1 LAPHQ
6 EGPKA
11 SRTVV
16 YAVGE
21 APPVRFAAA
30 ELRKY
35 VSLATGRRAVR
46 RFRRRYHPGEPGLW
60 VGTFADFGEEAPRP
74 ASDDPLD
81 DEIFLRVGAKGGII
95 AGANARSALLAAY
108 RYLTALGFRWVRP
121 GRDGERVPRLRSPF
135 RPVERHE
142 RPAYRHRA
150 VCIEGACAWEHVRDM
165 IAWMPKVGLNAY
177 FLQLADGY
185 EFFERWYRHQLNPL
199 RRPEGFSKARA
210 ARLRAA
216 LVAQLRKRGLLLHNV
231 GHGWTCEAVGLHGE
245 GWHRFEGEL
254 PPSLRRFLALTRGRR
269 RFFDGRPL
277 NTQLCYGN
285 PDVRERLTDLV
296 ADYAETHPEV
306 DLLHFWLAD
315 GSGNFC
321 ECLRCRKHRPA
332 DLYVKMLNRLDEKLA
347 ARGVPTRIV
356 FLAYVDLLWPPVRE
370 RLKNPERFVLM
381 FAPITRSYAKPL
393 PAAAGRGRLPP
404 FRLNR
409 LKFPGDPKANLAF
422 LAAWQKALARGS
434 GWTCDSFDF
443 DYHFWWAHFRD
454 PGNMQLARVVH
465 DDVRHLGRIGL
476 RGLVNCQLQRIFWP
490 TGFAMT
496 AMAATLW
503 NGDVSFDDVAEDYF
517 RSAFGAAGER
527 VRRYLERLS
536 EAMPI
541 ELLLHGSERQ
551 RAAAIRCLH
560 GAAAVIEAFRRDIE
574 RGCRS
579 RDPLRRA
586 SWRIL
591 SEHAEIYRRLS
602 EALALC
608 RDGKEEAGRR
618 LAWDLIRHVRRRER
632 HLHRVFDVWMFV
644 RVVGILCRIP
654 GAELERRRR
663 KSTT

>member
-1 LAPHQ
+1 LASQDAPR
-6 EGPKA
+6 A
-11 SRTVV
+11 VRTVV
-16 YAVGE
+16 HAVGE

-35 VSLATGRRAVR
+35 LSLATGRPAVA
-46 RFRRRYHPGEPGLW
+46 RFRRRYRPSEAGLW

-81 DEIFLRVGAKGGII
+81 DEIFLRVGAKGGIV
-95 AGANARSALLAAY
+95 AGANPRSALLAAY
-108 RYLTALGFRWVRP
+108 RYLTVLGFRWVRP

-135 RPVERHE
+135 RPLERHE
-142 RPAYRHRA
+142 RPAFRHRA

-185 EFFERWYRHQLNPL
+185 EFFERWYRHPLNPL
-199 RRPEGFSKARA
+199 RRPERFSKAWVES
-210 ARLRAA
+210 LRAR

-231 GHGWTCEAVGLHGE
+231 GHGWTCEAVGLHAE

-254 PPSLRRFLALTRGRR
+254 SPPLRRFLAMTGGRR
-269 RFFDGRPL
+269 RFFNGRPL

-285 PDVRERLTDLV
+285 PKVRERLTDLV
-296 ADYAETHPEV
+296 ANYAEAHPEV

-315 GSGNFC
+315 GSKNFC
-321 ECLRCRKHRPA
+321 ECVRCRKYRPA
-332 DLYVKMLNRLDEKLA
+332 DLYVKMLNRLDEKLS
-347 ARGVPTRIV
+347 ARGLPTRIV
-356 FLAYVDLLWPPVRE
+356 FLVYVDLLWPPVRE

-381 FAPITRSYAKPL
+381 FAPITRSYLKPL
-393 PAAAGRGRLPP
+393 PTTTGGMKVPP

-409 LKFPGDPKANLAF
+409 LKFPSDPKANLAF
-422 LAAWQKALARGS
+422 LAAWQRALARG
-434 GWTCDSFDF
+434 GGRGCDSFDF

-454 PGNMQLARVVH
+454 PGNMRLARVVH
-465 DDVRHLGRIGL
+465 DDVRHLARIGL
-476 RGLVNCQLQRIFWP
+476 QGLVNCQLQRIFWP

-503 NGDVSFDDVAEDYF
+503 DRDVSFDAVAEDYF

-541 ELLLHGSERQ
+541 ELLLHGTDRR
-551 RAAAIRCLH
+551 RAAAIERLR
-560 GAAAVIEAFRRDIE
+560 GAAAVIEAFRLHMK

-579 RDPLRRA
+579 RDALRRT

-591 SEHAEIYRRLS
+591 SEHAEICRRLA
-602 EALALC
+602 EALVLC
-608 RDGKEEAGRR
+608 RSGDEEAGRES
-618 LAWDLIRHVRRRER
+618 AWSLIQRER
-632 HLHRVFDVWMFV
+632 NLHRVLDVWMLV
-644 RVVGILCRIP
+644 RVIGILCRIP
-654 GAELERRRR
+654 RAELERPGP
-663 KSTT
+663 TPAT